1 MLRHAREGRGSA
13 GSRIPVM
20 AYTKPVIEE
29 CEETEDVVFY
39 AFETIY
45 VFRSTGSW
53 PAHYFFWTATE
64 EAWLAGDYEFERR
77 KY

>member
-1 MLRHAREGRGSA
+1 
-13 GSRIPVM
+13 M

-29 CEETEDVVFY
+29 CEELEDVVFY
-39 AFETIY
+39 AFETVY
-45 VFRSTGSW
+45 VFRSAGSW

-64 EAWLAGDYEFERR
+64 EAWLAGDYEFERG